1 MPSIRA
7 SLQTVPSSLIDL
19 EYRKI
24 PLEEPFLRRLF
35 SSFARGWPGGG
46 LLFIRIVAATALLDQ
61 AVNALKRGASHES
74 TALAVLAASAGL
86 LLLAGLWTP
95 IAGAVVAV
103 VEFWSAFSQ
112 PGDPW
117 TYILLG
123 SIGTAL
129 ALLGPG
135 AWSID
140 ARIFGWKRI
149 DIRDRQG

>member
-1 MPSIRA
+1 M
-7 SLQTVPSSLIDL
+7 
-19 EYRKI
+19 
-24 PLEEPFLRRLF
+24 
-35 SSFARGWPGGG
+35 
-46 LLFIRIVAATALLDQ
+46 
-61 AVNALKRGASHES
+61 
-74 TALAVLAASAGL
+74 
-86 LLLAGLWTP
+86 
-95 IAGAVVAV
+95 AV

-123 SIGTAL
+123 SIGIAL

>member
-1 MPSIRA
+1 M
-7 SLQTVPSSLIDL
+7 
-19 EYRKI
+19 
-24 PLEEPFLRRLF
+24 
-35 SSFARGWPGGG
+35 
-46 LLFIRIVAATALLDQ
+46 RIVAAAALLDQ
-61 AVNALKRGASHES
+61 AVNELKRGGLNES
-74 TALAVLAASAGL
+74 AALAVLAGSAGI

-95 IAGAVVAV
+95 ITGALVVG
-103 VEFWSAFSQ
+103 VELWGLFSQ

-123 SIGTAL
+123 SIGAAL

-149 DIRDRQG
+149 EIRDRQG

>member
-1 MPSIRA
+1 
-7 SLQTVPSSLIDL
+7 V
-19 EYRKI
+19 
-24 PLEEPFLRRLF
+24 RRLF

-46 LLFIRIVAATALLDQ
+46 LLFIRVVAAIALLDQ
-61 AVNALKRGASHES
+61 AVNGLRSGWMNEPA
-74 TALAVLAASAGL
+74 ALAILAASAGI

-95 IAGAVVAV
+95 IAGALVVG
-103 VEFWSAFSQ
+103 VEFWSVFSR

-123 SIGTAL
+123 SIGAAL
-129 ALLGPG
+129 AVLGPG

>member
-1 MPSIRA
+1 MPSIRG
-7 SLQTVPSSLIDL
+7 SPQTVPSPLIDL

-46 LLFIRIVAATALLDQ
+46 LLFIRVVAATALLDQ

-74 TALAVLAASAGL
+74 AALAVLAASAGL